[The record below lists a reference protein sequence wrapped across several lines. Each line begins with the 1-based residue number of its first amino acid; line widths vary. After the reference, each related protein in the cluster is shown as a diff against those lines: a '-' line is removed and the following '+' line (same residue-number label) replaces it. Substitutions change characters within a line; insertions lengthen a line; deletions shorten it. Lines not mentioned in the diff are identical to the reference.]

1 MDVKRV
7 LDSARLPTV
16 LAHPEAG
23 ALFQDKSLFRFIAL
37 GRLSPEKRFDRMIG
51 AMARIAPRHPNAVL
65 MICGSGPLQAKLQQ
79 HARHLGVSNQVRFMG
94 QVRGHIVAPTEDA
107 FAQAMESA
115 ILGTLP
121 KLDGAPLGDEYATAT
136 MQEFYEKVCAVTD

>member
-1 MDVKRV
+1 
-7 LDSARLPTV
+7 
-16 LAHPEAG
+16 
-23 ALFQDKSLFRFIAL
+23 
-37 GRLSPEKRFDRMIG
+37 
-51 AMARIAPRHPNAVL
+51 

-94 QVRGHIVAPTEDA
+94 QVDNPHPLLANADVCVMSSDYEGQPMVLLEALCLGVPCIGSDIPGIRAVLKEGRGHIVAPTEDA